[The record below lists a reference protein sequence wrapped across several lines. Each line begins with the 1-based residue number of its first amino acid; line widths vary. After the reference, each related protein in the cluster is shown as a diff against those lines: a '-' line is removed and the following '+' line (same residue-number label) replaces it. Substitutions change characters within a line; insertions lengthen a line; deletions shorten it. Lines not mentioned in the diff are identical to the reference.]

1 MDDMDNDSSL
11 DEDMLLEDDLP
22 LEDNISGDDAA
33 SGDDDGEPESVPAQ
47 TDAPDVPGG
56 TEPVT
61 LDHAWDR
68 NATEVLAI
76 KGKHPAYELSDDSKY
91 PSTE

>member
-1 MDDMDNDSSL
+1 MDDMDSDSSL

-22 LEDNISGDDAA
+22 LEDDI
-33 SGDDDGEPESVPAQ
+33 SGDDDGEPESIPAQ
-47 TDAPDVPGG
+47 TDAPDVLG
-56 TEPVT
+56 TTKPVT
-61 LDHAWDR
+61 LDHTWDG

-76 KGKHPAYELSDDSKY
+76 KGTHPAYELSDDSKY